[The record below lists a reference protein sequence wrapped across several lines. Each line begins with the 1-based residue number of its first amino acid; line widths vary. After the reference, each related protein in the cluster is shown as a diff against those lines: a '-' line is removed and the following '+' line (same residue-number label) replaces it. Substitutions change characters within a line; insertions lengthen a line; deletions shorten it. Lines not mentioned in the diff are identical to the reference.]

1 MLPPQRGVCLV
12 VYSGGSEQD
21 GGTAL
26 IVPRCD
32 LNGKRLEFF
41 RAYKT
46 FIFLCLDN
54 FVYGGMHFLPI
65 ELACRF
71 RFFLAPNFFL
81 AVFVFMLPCSVYP
94 WLVPGSG
101 SE

>member
-1 MLPPQRGVCLV
+1 MLPSQRGVCLV

-54 FVYGGMHFLPI
+54 PMYGMHFLPI
-65 ELACRF
+65 EPACRF
-71 RFFLAPNFFL
+71 RFFLAAKLFSGRVRVHAAVQRKPL
-81 AVFVFMLPCSVYP
+81 A
-94 WLVPGSG
+94 GTR
-101 SE
+101 